1 MSNLANNGSRIWH
14 YLKMSV
20 SSPLVR
26 SCLVMTVSLCST
38 FIGYEYARAASITL
52 LAAKVCTF
60 KIARTFLAYLTPAL
74 VQTLKINT
82 GNWVR

>member
-1 MSNLANNGSRIWH
+1 MNNLASKSRLWH
-14 YLKMSV
+14 YLKKSV

-52 LAAKVCTF
+52 LAAKVF
-60 KIARTFLAYLTPAL
+60 LNLIIALAILL
-74 VQTLKINT
+74 QLLLIL
-82 GNWVR
+82 